1 MKRISSQKSNGFI
14 SLFVKPI
21 FLFVIILGFVGC
33 KPEFIIDNPYEEVN
47 WAEYGS
53 FKADL
58 HAHTSRS
65 DGNFSPQIIVDR
77 YHDLGYEIL
86 AIADHNRVTYP
97 WQEFSTFTVSD
108 LTHRRQEA
116 GWFDQLSHE
125 EVFVYEDRNPD
136 LLGMIAV
143 QANEV
148 SQHHHVGSYF
158 NDHPGGT
165 LETVEETLE
174 AIASKDGIAVL
185 FHPGL
190 YDGTRENWP
199 YHPIDWYIDIYQSY
213 DHLVGA
219 ENHNLAR
226 WDSTLT
232 RLMPERPVW
241 GFSNDDYHRGVMG
254 RRWNV
259 FLLPEL
265 SIEQVRYGMEN
276 GLLYFVHAPEGP
288 DGPPAPEISSISV
301 SSRKG
306 VISIE
311 ATGYEYIDWISDN
324 NVIHTGDYIDI
335 RDFPELTGYIRAE
348 IYESEDGPLAG
359 TQPFGIR
366 RNK

>member
-1 MKRISSQKSNGFI
+1 MNANEPKRMPETSWMYVFAFMLLWVFPGCTPGFI
-14 SLFVKPI
+14 I
-21 FLFVIILGFVGC
+21 
-33 KPEFIIDNPYEEVN
+33 ENPYEEVN
-47 WAEYGS
+47 WEAYGR

-65 DGNFSPQIIVDR
+65 DGNFSPHIIVDR
-77 YHDLGYEIL
+77 YRDLGYEIL
-86 AIADHNRVTYP
+86 AIADHNLVTYP
-97 WQEFSTFTVSD
+97 WQEFSTFTASN
-108 LTHRRQEA
+108 LTHRRHGE

-125 EVFVYEDRNPD
+125 EVFVYEDRDPD
-136 LLGMIAV
+136 LMGMIAV

-158 NDHPGGT
+158 NDHPGGV

-174 AIASKDGIAVL
+174 AIASKEGIAVL

-199 YHPIDWYIDIYQSY
+199 YHPIDWYIDIYQNY
-213 DHLVGA
+213 DHLVGT

-241 GFSNDDYHRGVMG
+241 GFSNDDYHRGGMS

-265 SIEQVRYGMEN
+265 TIEQVRYGMEN
-276 GLLYFVHAPEGP
+276 GLSYFVHAPEGL
-288 DGPPAPEISSISV
+288 DGPPAPEILSISV
-301 SSRKG
+301 NSRRG
-306 VISIE
+306 IISIE
-311 ATGYEYIDWISDN
+311 ATGYEYIEWVSNN
-324 NVIHTGDYIDI
+324 NVVHTGDYIDI
-335 RDFPELTGYIRAE
+335 RHFPELAGYIRAE
-348 IYESEDGPLAG
+348 IYESENGPLAG
-359 TQPFGIR
+359 TQPFGIKKR
-366 RNK
+366 